1 MISMF
6 HPTEYRVC
14 GLPRN
19 RGRPAYAYAYDRRL
33 HFLEYASHFCEPA
46 RILRSGLRLTSIDR
60 TAEYDWEPLAA
71 WPKASWHVESKPLE
85 RVDAFKY
92 LGRHAAWILKK
103 TMTTTIGGCLREGSS
118 SVACHYLYLYQQ

>member
-46 RILRSGLRLTSIDR
+46 RILRSGLRLTSIGSHACVR
-60 TAEYDWEPLAA
+60 THSGIASMHPAA
-71 WPKASWHVESKPLE
+71 SSTNPH
-85 RVDAFKY
+85 
-92 LGRHAAWILKK
+92 HAA
-103 TMTTTIGGCLREGSS
+103 
-118 SVACHYLYLYQQ
+118 